1 MRKKHFHLIG
11 VCGTAM
17 GSLAGMLKA
26 QGHRVTGSD
35 KAFYPPMS
43 DELKRLGIETFEG
56 FDAANLHPNNG
67 ANGAGPDVVVVG
79 NATSRGNVEIEYTLN
94 NRLRYASMPE
104 IIRENFISGK
114 HSTVVAGTHGK
125 TTTTS
130 LMAWVMQA
138 GGLDPSFLVGGVV
151 ENFGS
156 SFKVADSNYFVI
168 EGDEYDTAYFD
179 KGPKFLHY
187 LPDLV
192 ILNNIEYDHADI
204 YPNLD
209 AIRKVFR
216 LLVNLIPSN
225 GRLVAGWDS
234 PVVREIVTRPIEP
247 QGVWCEVES
256 FGIEHPDAK
265 WTAREMDFLP
275 DVTRFKVLRDGKEYG
290 VFQTPLAGMFN
301 VKNCLGA
308 IAAAEAL
315 GLDRRLVAEAL
326 ATFKSVKRRMQ
337 VRGVAS
343 GVTVI
348 DDFAHHP
355 TAIKETLRAI
365 KQRYPERRLVAVFE
379 PRSWTT
385 RKKVFQKDYP
395 VAFATADYVVIAPI
409 FESFRLTADDQLS
422 IEEVIADLRAAGKQ
436 AFSIEGADAIVNH
449 LAPDLRAGD
458 VVAIMSNGG
467 FGGIHQKMLD
477 AIGRKEN
484 AEHAE

>member
-1 MRKKHFHLIG
+1 
-11 VCGTAM
+11 M

-26 QGHRVTGSD
+26 QGRRVTGSD

-56 FDAANLHPNNG
+56 FDAANLHSENG
-67 ANGAGPDVVVVG
+67 AAPDVVVVG

-104 IIRENFISGK
+104 IIRENFIRGK

-156 SFKVADSNYFVI
+156 SFKVADSNHFVI

-204 YPNLD
+204 YPDLD
-209 AIRKVFR
+209 AVRKVFR
-216 LLVNLIPSN
+216 LLINLIPSN

-234 PVVREIVTRPIEP
+234 PVAREIVSRPIEP

-275 DVTRFKVLRDGKEYG
+275 DATRFKVLREGKEYG

-301 VKNCLGA
+301 VRNCLGA
-308 IAAAEAL
+308 IAAAETL
-315 GLDRRLVAEAL
+315 GIDRRMVAEAL

-337 VRGVAS
+337 VRGV
-343 GVTVI
+343 VNDITVI

-355 TAIKETLRAI
+355 TAIRETLRAI
-365 KQRYPERRLVAVFE
+365 KQRYPERRVVAVFE

-395 VAFATADYVVIAPI
+395 AAFAAADYVVIAPL
-409 FESFRLTADDQLS
+409 FESFRLAAADQLS
-422 IEEVIADLRAAGKQ
+422 IEEVLSDLRAAGKQ
-436 AFSIEGADAIVNH
+436 AFSIEGAGAIVEH
-449 LAPDLRAGD
+449 VAPDLRAGD
-458 VVAIMSNGG
+458 VVVIMSNGG

-477 AIGRKEN
+477 AIGGKEN

>member
-43 DELKRLGIETFEG
+43 DELNRLGIETFEG
-56 FDAANLHPNNG
+56 FDAFHLSPQNG
-67 ANGAGPDVVVVG
+67 AAPDVVVVG
-79 NATSRGNVEIEYTLN
+79 NATSRGNAEVEYALN
-94 NRLRYASMPE
+94 NKLRCASMPE
-104 IIRENFISGK
+104 IIRENFIRGR

-130 LMAWVMQA
+130 LMAWVMQV
-138 GGLDPSFLVGGVV
+138 GGLDPSFLVGGVA
-151 ENFGS
+151 ENFGA
-156 SFKVADSNYFVI
+156 SFKGADSNYFVI

-192 ILNNIEYDHADI
+192 ILNNVEYDHADI

-209 AIRKVFR
+209 AVRKVFR

-234 PVVREIVTRPIEP
+234 AVAREIVTRPVAP

-256 FGIEHPDAK
+256 FGVEHPEAK
-265 WTAREMDFLP
+265 WTAREIDFLP
-275 DVTRFKVLRDGKEYG
+275 DVTRFKVLCEGKEYG
-290 VFQTPLAGMFN
+290 VFQSPLAGMFN
-301 VKNCLGA
+301 VRNCLA
-308 IAAAEAL
+308 AVAAADVL
-315 GLDRRLVAEAL
+315 GIDRRLVAEAL

-337 VRGVAS
+337 VRGV
-343 GVTVI
+343 VNDITVI

-355 TAIKETLRAI
+355 TAIRETLRAI
-365 KQRYPERRLVAVFE
+365 KQRYPERRVVAVFE

-395 VAFATADYVVIAPI
+395 PAFAPADYVVIAPI
-409 FESFRLTADDQLS
+409 FESFRLAADDQLS
-422 IEEVIADLRAAGKQ
+422 IDEVMADLRAAGKQ
-436 AFSIEGADAIVNH
+436 AFSIEGADAIVEH
-449 LAPDLRAGD
+449 VAPDLRPGD
-458 VVAIMSNGG
+458 VVVIMSNGG
-467 FGGIHQKMLD
+467 FGGIHQKLLD
-477 AIGRKEN
+477 AIEQGRG
-484 AEHAE
+484 ASPA